1 MVCPPVTSEAG
12 ARRPRSIS
20 NFGGLCQ
27 TRKTPTLGKLGGM
40 GAGRTLDDCMP
51 TLGRIAGK
59 SVAPSGAKMKIIYSN
74 LF

>member
-27 TRKTPTLGKLGGM
+27 TRKTPTLAPASEVTGEL
-40 GAGRTLDDCMP
+40 TLP
-51 TLGRIAGK
+51 
-59 SVAPSGAKMKIIYSN
+59 
-74 LF
+74 F